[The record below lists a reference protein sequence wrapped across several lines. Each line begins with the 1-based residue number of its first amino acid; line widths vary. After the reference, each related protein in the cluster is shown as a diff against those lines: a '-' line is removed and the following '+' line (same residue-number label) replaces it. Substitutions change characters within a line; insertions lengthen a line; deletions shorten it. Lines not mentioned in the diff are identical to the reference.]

1 VLNKKEGAN
10 LKMGYTIGEVKHNF
24 ANLFKERCD
33 F

>member
-33 F
+33 L